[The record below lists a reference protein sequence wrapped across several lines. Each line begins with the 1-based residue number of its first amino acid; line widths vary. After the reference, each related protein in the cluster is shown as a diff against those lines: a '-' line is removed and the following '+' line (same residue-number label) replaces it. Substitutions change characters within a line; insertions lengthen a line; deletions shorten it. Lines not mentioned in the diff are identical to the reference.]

1 MELRQVRYF
10 VAVARERNFGRA
22 AEELR
27 IAQSGLSQQI
37 MALERSLGVQ
47 LFDRTIRP
55 IRLTPEGEVFLEQ
68 ARLILELADRT
79 VEQVRGISRERR
91 TALKF
96 GGSAFG
102 NPPTIDA
109 LLRTA
114 RTRLRD
120 VNLQIH
126 LDIAA
131 HNLAALNR
139 RELDVMFSYV
149 PFESEETPRYLRL
162 GWIEL
167 ALALPAGHRLAVSR
181 RIARDELFD
190 EPFLAGPKAAN
201 PPLADHVYLSL
212 FGQTDPPN
220 PVHLNDVG
228 GRFRLVAEG
237 AGITPVA
244 VPTETLIPR
253 PGVVYRRLE
262 DPAPTIEYGLLWFD
276 DHVSP
281 GLAAL
286 LRLAR
291 DIAREESDQTV
302 GPALEELV
310 DLDRG

>member
-22 AEELR
+22 AEQLR

-47 LFDRTIRP
+47 LFDRAIRP

-68 ARLILELADRT
+68 ARLLLALADRT
-79 VEQVRGISRERR
+79 VEQVRDLSRERR
-91 TALKF
+91 TVLKF

-102 NPPTIDA
+102 NPPAVDE

-114 RTRLRD
+114 RTRLQD

-126 LDIAA
+126 LDIAT
-131 HNLAALNR
+131 HNLVALNR

-149 PFESEETPRYLRL
+149 PFESEEPPRYQRL

-167 ALALPAGHRLAVSR
+167 ALALPAGHRLAASR
-181 RIARDELFD
+181 RIALDDLFD
-190 EPFLAGPKAAN
+190 EPFLAGPRAAN
-201 PPLADHVYLSL
+201 PPLADHVYLSI
-212 FGQTDPPN
+212 FGQTDPPH

-228 GRFRLVAEG
+228 GRFQLVAEG
-237 AGITPVA
+237 VGISPVA
-244 VPTETLIPR
+244 VPTETLLPR

-281 GLAAL
+281 GLATFL
-286 LRLAR
+286 LLAR
-291 DIAREESDQTV
+291 EVAQEEFDPAI
-302 GPALEELV
+302 GRALEDV
-310 DLDRG
+310 